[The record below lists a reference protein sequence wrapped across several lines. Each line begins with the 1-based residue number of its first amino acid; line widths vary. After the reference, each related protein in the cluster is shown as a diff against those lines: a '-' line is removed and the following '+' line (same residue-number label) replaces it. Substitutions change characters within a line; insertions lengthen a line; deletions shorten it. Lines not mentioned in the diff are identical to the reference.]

1 MPTGKNQNQGANQ
14 NIGQNELQNTE
25 RVDVT
30 GVGSKKDCC
39 DQILEQLR
47 AGVPVILTAQGAGV
61 AAQGA
66 EEVQFFA
73 KLIRDL
79 TLDFCEY
86 KLVMD
91 DILNTIPDEK
101 ERLLRQEEYKDQNSD
116 PNNPEI
122 FRIRKLS
129 LVDQER
135 LMPGSLLSTTHAY
148 QLLRYAT
155 EKFVQLFY
163 GQGDFSKFPNG
174 TLPYLRLV
182 ESKLECLDFRT
193 DNEAK
198 ARLSF
203 PSFRPVF
210 LELIWSYWLEEGM
223 VSHTM
228 RAIARRF
235 QNIRAGNRDP
245 LANMEITP
253 LRPLNNLLW
262 GYIQDTVNRLTPVRI
277 ASECCHEYGIV
288 PSTTTIPPPAD
299 CRVYFI
305 QSFHNLL
312 NKCAQFYK
320 EADNLI
326 KVADALPVLNALRD
340 VHMQLAEA
348 AHNQFLDLPLTAR
361 VEGLLEQYLLG
372 RREMREFLGG
382 RAMVPN
388 DPAWLDIVDTMK
400 TLQGWNRA
408 STLYFYDLATFG
420 EQIILSIRWIAWMK
434 VNSREVARA
443 WALEF
448 RDAIERYINCYQ
460 AITNVD
466 LSAINVSSGV
476 ANDRA
481 LMPAIVIQ
489 RNRQRGMNL
498 MRRY

>member
-1 MPTGKNQNQGANQ
+1 MPTGKNQSQ
-14 NIGQNELQNTE
+14 NKGQNELQNPE
-25 RVDVT
+25 RVDIPT
-30 GVGSKKDCC
+30 GETKRDCC
-39 DQILEQLR
+39 DQILDQLR
-47 AGVPVILTAQGAGV
+47 AGVPVILTAQGTDL
-61 AAQGA
+61 AARGA
-66 EEVQFFA
+66 EEVRFFA

-91 DILNTIPDEK
+91 DILNIVPDER
-101 ERLLRQEEYKDQNSD
+101 ERFLRREDYKDPNSD
-116 PNNPEI
+116 PDNPEI
-122 FRIRKLS
+122 FRIKKLS
-129 LVDQER
+129 LAEQER
-135 LMPGSLLSTTHAY
+135 LAPRSLLSTTHAY
-148 QLLRYAT
+148 HLLRYAT

-163 GQGDFSKFPNG
+163 GQGDFSKFPGG

-193 DNEAK
+193 DNDVL
-198 ARLSF
+198 ARLEFS
-203 PSFRPVF
+203 SFRPIF

-223 VSHTM
+223 VGHTI
-228 RAIARRF
+228 RAIAKRF

-245 LANMEITP
+245 LANLEITP

-288 PSTTTIPPPAD
+288 PSATPIPPPAD
-299 CRVYFI
+299 CRSYFV
-305 QSFHNLL
+305 QAFHNLL

-320 EADNLI
+320 EADNLT

-340 VHMQLAEA
+340 VHMQLSEA
-348 AHNQFLDLPLTAR
+348 AHNQFLDLPLTAK
-361 VEGLLEQYLLG
+361 VEGMVEQYLLA
-372 RREMREFLGG
+372 RPEMRDFLGG

-400 TLQGWNRA
+400 ALQGWNRA

-420 EQIILSIRWIAWMK
+420 EQIILSIRWIAWIK

-466 LSAINVSSGV
+466 LSAINVSGAA

-481 LMPAIVIQ
+481 LMPAILIR
-489 RNRQRGMNL
+489 RNMHRNMNM